1 VGKHASGLWHYRLG
15 DAEAPPARHG
25 GQLGLI
31 QMKRGVLVLLA
42 VAGLASAAAAAWTSG
57 LVARHSSTPVA
68 QARPHSWVGSDRI
81 FITDAQNF
89 QARAEGL
96 LDHDVKSVLNVTK
109 RMRYGEY
116 RWDEKNVPRGPMWV
130 RVDLTRQ
137 IISVFRDGHEIGT
150 AVILYGADEKETPVG
165 VFPIQ
170 AKIRDHKSITYDN
183 APMPYT
189 LRLTGDGV
197 SIHGSDVRWGR
208 ATHGCIGVP
217 VEFAHKLFDHVS
229 KGDKVTI
236 LSDERS
242 A

>member
-1 VGKHASGLWHYRLG
+1 
-15 DAEAPPARHG
+15 
-25 GQLGLI
+25 
-31 QMKRGVLVLLA
+31 MKRGLLVLLA
-42 VAGLASAAAAAWTSG
+42 IAGLASAAAAAWSSG
-57 LVARHSSTPVA
+57 IGQRPTPARAPKQATA
-68 QARPHSWVGSDRI
+68 QHWSGSDRT

-96 LDHDVKSVLNVTK
+96 FDRDVKSVLNVRK
-109 RMRYGEY
+109 RMQYGQY
-116 RWDEKNVPRGPMWV
+116 MWDEKNVPAGPMWV
-130 RVDLTRQ
+130 RVDLKRQ
-137 IISVFRDGHEIGT
+137 ILSVFRDGHEIGT

-165 VFPIQ
+165 VFPIM

-189 LRLTGDGV
+189 LRLTADGV

-217 VEFAHKLFDHVS
+217 VDFAHKLFDEVS
-229 KGDKVTI
+229 KGDQVTI
-236 LSDERS
+236 VSDER